1 MRRTRR
7 HRAEEPVEEVA
18 PSAPDPPAEPRRADS
33 TSEQERH
40 LRTRADFDNYKR
52 RAARDRD
59 AACGLDGMRRRLGSV
74 LDAEGV
80 KIGRG
85 YLWNGEFLRTG
96 RVRAPE

>member
-7 HRAEEPVEEVA
+7 HRTEEPVEEAV
-18 PSAPDPPAEPRRADS
+18 PPVPEPTKALRADS
-33 TSEQERH
+33 TSGQERR

-52 RAARDRD
+52 RIARDRD
-59 AACGLDGMRRRLGSV
+59 AAGGGLDGMRRRLGSV

-85 YLWNGEFLRTG
+85 YLWNGEFLR
-96 RVRAPE
+96 RPRARLAD